1 MFGLEFWHLWLGF
14 GIVLFI
20 GEVLHMGFI
29 MAFFGAGA
37 IVTAVA
43 AAMGVTF
50 EYQLLIFAV
59 SSMIFTMIGRP
70 FFKKL
75 TAKKTATNIDALIGQ
90 KGNVVEEIDNS
101 QLKGRVLLGGD
112 DWRALSLDDSII
124 EKGARVE
131 VVEVQS
137 VKIIVKRAGQ

>member
-1 MFGLEFWHLWLGF
+1 MFGLEFWHIWLGL
-14 GIVLFI
+14 GILLFI

-37 IVTAVA
+37 IVSAIA
-43 AAMGVTF
+43 AAMGVSF
-50 EYQLLIFAV
+50 EYQLLIFAI
-59 SSMIFTMIGRP
+59 SSLIFTLIGRP

-75 TAKKTATNIDALIGQ
+75 TAQKTATNVDALIGRR
-90 KGNVVEEIDNS
+90 GNVVEEINNAEL
-101 QLKGRVLLGGD
+101 QGRVLLGGD

-131 VVEVQS
+131 VVEVES
-137 VKIIVKRAGQ
+137 VKIIVKRAG